1 MTPYKHTQI
10 GYLMLVI
17 TLVVLVF
24 FAWIQITA
32 RAETPSYDSG
42 ANFAI
47 TAIMA
52 LILFILVSF
61 STLTVAI
68 DEQFLRIRF
77 GWGIF
82 RKKFLLTDIAAIRK
96 VKNHW
101 YYGWGIRLW
110 FWPKMWI
117 FNVSGFDAIE
127 LTMKNGKIYRIGPDE
142 PEKLEAAIK
151 QVIARM
157 AS

>member
-1 MTPYKHTQI
+1 MILYKHTQI

-17 TLVVLVF
+17 TLVVLVL
-24 FAWIQITA
+24 FAWLQITA

-42 ANFAI
+42 TNFAI

-52 LILFILVSF
+52 LILFILISF
-61 STLTVAI
+61 STLTVLI
-68 DEQFLRIRF
+68 DEQFLKIRF

-82 RKKFLLTDIAAIRK
+82 RKNF
-96 VKNHW
+96 
-101 YYGWGIRLW
+101 
-110 FWPKMWI
+110 PCI

-127 LTMKNGKIYRIGPDE
+127 LTMKNGIIYRIGTDE

-151 QVIARM
+151 QIIR
-157 AS
+157 S